1 MVGSARAEQERPLP
15 GQFTTPCVAGMKA
28 SVRSAM
34 TWTGPR

>member
-1 MVGSARAEQERPLP
+1 MVRSASAVTERPLE